1 MCSVCVCRID
11 TLNSI
16 HGTQVYSVQGGGGG
30 TVHTNTNMTR
40 MMMCMYVYVYTLS
53 LPTRYLEHRQQR
65 CNPLTSTYTHTDLSL
80 PTRYLEHRQQRCY
93 PLWNTEA
100 WHLLFPCL
108 QEAIRRRVAD
118 DLLGEGDVA
127 S

>member
-1 MCSVCVCRID
+1 
-11 TLNSI
+11 
-16 HGTQVYSVQGGGGG
+16 
-30 TVHTNTNMTR
+30 MTR
-40 MMMCMYVYVYTLS
+40 MMMCMYVYVYT
-53 LPTRYLEHRQQR
+53 
-65 CNPLTSTYTHTDLSL
+65 LSL